1 MDMGMK
7 FDFLIPG
14 VQHAEEAEVGAEM
27 SGSAGDFEQGFGTGA
42 EQQAI
47 EELAVLPRQG
57 CQLVR
62 EGEDDMDV
70 GRREKFLAPGLEP
83 TVAGVGLTLRAM
95 AIATAVIGD
104 GGAVSTAGALIDMAA
119 EGGGATARDGE
130 QDLDMR
136 PADPLA
142 AALDEGCAGSADQ
155 IGHLQG
161 RPVHLLLLG

>member
-119 EGGGATARDGE
+119 EGGGATARDRQ
-130 QDLDMR
+130 QDLEMS
-136 PADPLA
+136 PAEPRTVP
-142 AALDEGCAGSADQ
+142 LDEVCTCAAND
-155 IGHLQG
+155 IGHF
-161 RPVHLLLLG
+161 